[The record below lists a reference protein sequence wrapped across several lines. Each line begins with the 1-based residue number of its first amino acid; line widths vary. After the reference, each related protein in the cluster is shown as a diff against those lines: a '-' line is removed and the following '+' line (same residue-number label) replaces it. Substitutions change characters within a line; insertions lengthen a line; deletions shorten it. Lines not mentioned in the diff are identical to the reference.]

1 MARLSAHGLSVELPR
16 GWDGE
21 IFLNDEENTDPARP
35 VLHAANIAL
44 PRGRGAYG
52 SGAVERMGRRGMLL
66 SIVEFDRASAGT
78 PLFSHAFPRQLRQR
92 DFEPNQLQR
101 ALAGQAGVQ
110 RFATVGGRA
119 FCIYAVLG
127 SLRLRAVLVPELNRV
142 LETVEITP
150 R

>member
-1 MARLSAHGLSVELPR
+1 
-16 GWDGE
+16 
-21 IFLNDEENTDPARP
+21 
-35 VLHAANIAL
+35 
-44 PRGRGAYG
+44 
-52 SGAVERMGRRGMLL
+52 MLL

-78 PLFSHAFPRQLRQR
+78 PLFSHAFPRHLRQR

-110 RFATVGGRA
+110 RFATVVGRA